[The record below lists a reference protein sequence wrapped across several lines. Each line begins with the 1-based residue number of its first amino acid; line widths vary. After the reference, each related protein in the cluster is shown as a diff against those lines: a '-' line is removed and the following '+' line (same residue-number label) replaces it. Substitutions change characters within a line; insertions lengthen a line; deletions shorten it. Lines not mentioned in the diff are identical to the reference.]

1 MVPKY
6 TFGISGKFL
15 QNKIYNDGLDIAF
28 DQEKYLN
35 LEKKANSIEALFIFK
50 KEFICRII
58 NNNSSKEKFLQ
69 IYNGVNL
76 IYEKEIPF
84 TFKYIGTYNN
94 KIVGIINVNENK
106 KNIMYIKAILII
118 IFCSLLCVNCN
129 AQIEKKIQG
138 TIVDSITNMPL
149 EGVYI
154 KISNSDY
161 NAITNKSGYFSLS
174 IDQATLNNDSII
186 INGLGYKTIKLPIS
200 IYNNEPIRLFQEIA
214 ILPEVIVQSLFN
226 WDNFVKKIKLEEST
240 TPFESDIQKSI
251 TIKKNTNPSKEY
263 IIKGYAHDEGLT
275 LEGLKGNIRGRSFNY
290 GVFFNIFSDTTSFI
304 NYNGSREPQ
313 IFTDLEWGQ
322 FYWLFLI
329 FKSNSPYAECKI
341 TDVTSLGGDSI
352 YVINYKPKIEESKNQ
367 INKINRRINRQN
379 IGNINYLSLDK
390 TIYIRKK
397 DFTIMQIDF
406 IQRNE
411 ISNADTSAN
420 IKNIREISGSV
431 KFEYFNGTPHP
442 VFLNEKYI
450 YEDKYGNVIEREDKV
465 YYCNIQMIRL
475 SEAELKKKYQL
486 AKIFQTYPR
495 RQFNQIHTERIGPFF
510 YVPTI
515 K

>member
-1 MVPKY
+1 MNTKS
-6 TFGISGKFL
+6 F
-15 QNKIYNDGLDIAF
+15 
-28 DQEKYLN
+28 
-35 LEKKANSIEALFIFK
+35 SIILLCFFIFC
-50 KEFICRII
+50 E
-58 NNNSSKEKFLQ
+58 S
-69 IYNGVNL
+69 
-76 IYEKEIPF
+76 
-84 TFKYIGTYNN
+84 
-94 KIVGIINVNENK
+94 
-106 KNIMYIKAILII
+106 
-118 IFCSLLCVNCN
+118 N

-154 KISNSDY
+154 KISNRDY
-161 NAITNKSGYFSLS
+161 NAITNKSGYFLMS
-174 IDQATLNNDSII
+174 IDQEILKTDSII

-200 IYNNEPIRLFQEIA
+200 KLNNEPIKIYQEIVTM
-214 ILPEVIVQSLFN
+214 PEVIVRSLFN

-240 TPFESDIQKSI
+240 TPFESDFQKSI

-290 GVFFNIFSDTTSFI
+290 GVFFNKFSDTTSFI
-304 NYNGSREPQ
+304 NFNGSREPQ
-313 IFTDLEWGQ
+313 IFTDFEWGQ

-341 TDVTSLGGDSI
+341 TDVTTLGGDSI
-352 YVINYKPKIEESKNQ
+352 YVINYKPKIEESINQ

-450 YEDKYGNVIEREDKV
+450 YEDKYGNIIEREDKI
-465 YYCNIQMIRL
+465 YYSNINMVRL
-475 SEAELKKKYQL
+475 SKDELKKKYQL

>member
-1 MVPKY
+1 MNTKS
-6 TFGISGKFL
+6 F
-15 QNKIYNDGLDIAF
+15 
-28 DQEKYLN
+28 
-35 LEKKANSIEALFIFK
+35 SIILLCFFIFC
-50 KEFICRII
+50 E
-58 NNNSSKEKFLQ
+58 S
-69 IYNGVNL
+69 
-76 IYEKEIPF
+76 
-84 TFKYIGTYNN
+84 
-94 KIVGIINVNENK
+94 
-106 KNIMYIKAILII
+106 
-118 IFCSLLCVNCN
+118 N

-154 KISNSDY
+154 KISNRDY
-161 NAITNKSGYFSLS
+161 NAITNKSGHFSMS
-174 IDQATLNNDSII
+174 IDQEILKTDSII

-200 IYNNEPIRLFQEIA
+200 KLNNEPIKIYQEIVN
-214 ILPEVIVQSLFN
+214 LPEVIVRSLFN
-226 WDNFVKKIKLEEST
+226 WDNFAKKIKLSFAT
-240 TPFESDIQKSI
+240 SPFESDFQKSI
-251 TIKKNTNPSKEY
+251 TIKKNTSPLKEF
-263 IIKGYAHDEGLT
+263 IIKGYAHDEGFT
-275 LEGLKGNIRGRSFNY
+275 KEGLIGNIRGRSFNY
-290 GVFFNIFSDTTSFI
+290 GVFFNKFSDTSSFI
-304 NYNGSREPQ
+304 NFNGSEEPQ

-341 TDVTSLGGDSI
+341 TDVTTLGGDSI

-450 YEDKYGNVIEREDKV
+450 YEDKYGNIIEREDKI
-465 YYCNIQMIRL
+465 YYSNINMVRL
-475 SEAELKKKYQL
+475 SKDELKKKYQL

-495 RQFNQIHTERIGPFF
+495 RQFNQIHSERMGPFF

-515 K
+515 KK